1 MIQIQHLTKTFQTAA
16 GTVEALKDISLT
28 IPDGEIYGII
38 GMSGAGKSTLV
49 RSINTVSYTHLGGYC
64 CGGASYARGFGS
76 QLAAL
81 TDLPV
86 LCPAYR
92 LAPEAPFPAALQDA
106 LCCYQRL
113 LAHFA
118 PEKLVLVGESAGG
131 GLLFSLCL
139 LAKRHGLPLPGGLVA
154 ISPWADLTDS
164 GASFAENAA
173 YDPSLNKEKLDH
185 YAQLYA
191 SDLRDPL
198 VSPLFGD
205 LAGLPESLL
214 FVGGD
219 EILRDDAIR
228 LHAALERAGCRSTLT
243 IAPGMWHAY
252 LLYQLQEAQPDL
264 DAAAAFIR
272 RIAQ

>member
-1 MIQIQHLTKTFQTAA
+1 MSRSAILQQRGVHFS
-16 GTVEALKDISLT
+16 TVAFPGFSASLAM
-28 IPDGEIYGII
+28 PEELVGP
-38 GMSGAGKSTLV
+38 GAVLYLHG
-49 RSINTVSYTHLGGYC
+49 GGYC

-118 PEKLVLVGESAGG
+118 PEKLILAGESAGG

-219 EILRDDAIR
+219 EILRDDAVR

>member
-1 MIQIQHLTKTFQTAA
+1 M
-16 GTVEALKDISLT
+16 
-28 IPDGEIYGII
+28 
-38 GMSGAGKSTLV
+38 
-49 RSINTVSYTHLGGYC
+49 
-64 CGGASYARGFGS
+64 
-76 QLAAL
+76 
-81 TDLPV
+81 
-86 LCPAYR
+86 
-92 LAPEAPFPAALQDA
+92 
-106 LCCYQRL
+106 
-113 LAHFA
+113 
-118 PEKLVLVGESAGG
+118 GESAGG

-219 EILRDDAIR
+219 EILRDDAVR

-252 LLYQLQEAQPDL
+252 LLYQLQESQPDL